1 MNRTLKRPMFRMGGS
16 SGTGI
21 TSGLDRPGYASG
33 TPKYGMGQ
41 GDMSN
46 ISGIFP
52 PRATFASDMLAA
64 NKLANAPQKT
74 AFDIASDAQ
83 SRIDLANRFAPRAA
97 TPFGPGSLSGFLTST
112 GLNLLSA
119 TPRGNIFATAAG
131 AAKEPFDAFRTAKG
145 TEAAEDRALALASL
159 REATTRGETL
169 EDTAAALTAKKEQT
183 QALIDADIE
192 LENLE
197 HANEIKE
204 IEKEA
209 ELEGPDST
217 TYAKKQAADAYKATF
232 APQIKD
238 LDSLIE
244 STTGEQKKDYQSQKS
259 ALINKIIEGQ
269 QSIYLGKQTNDEFA
283 RDVII
288 KVLEGF
294 KAGGEL
300 EDQTGIS
307 NAFNAIATFY
317 PNYKSLLGPDFVLP
331 EAKAE
336 GGRIG
341 YKEGS
346 FTAPTASVQT
356 EASQTQDLSFSE
368 LRSRL
373 PNSIGD
379 DIVTVLSN
387 SKQALLDFANIRDQR
402 DVEEFNQRYNLNL
415 TIPQEG

>member
-1 MNRTLKRPMFRMGGS
+1 MNRVLKRPMFRMGGAAE
-16 SGTGI
+16 GI

-52 PRATFASDMLAA
+52 PRATFASDMIAA
-64 NKLANAPQKT
+64 NKLRNAPQKA
-74 AFDIASDAQ
+74 AFDVASDAQ
-83 SRIDLANRFAPRAA
+83 SRIDLANKFAPRAA

-169 EDTAAALTAKKEQT
+169 EDAETALAAKNEQT
-183 QALIDADIE
+183 QLLIDADLKTLDI
-192 LENLE
+192 E
-197 HANEIKE
+197 HANKIKE
-204 IEKEA
+204 LEKEA
-209 ELEGPDST
+209 ELEGPDGT
-217 TYAKKQAADAYKATF
+217 TYAKKQASDAYRATF
-232 APQIKD
+232 APDFNK
-238 LDSLIE
+238 LNSLIE
-244 STTGEQKKDYQSQKS
+244 STTGEQRKEYEQQKTALLKKIRD
-259 ALINKIIEGQ
+259 GQ
-269 QSIYLGKQTNDEFA
+269 RAILLGKKSNDEFA
-283 RDVII
+283 REVII

-307 NAFNAIATFY
+307 NAFNAISTFY
-317 PNYKSLLGPDFVLP
+317 PNYRELLGPNFVLP

-356 EASQTQDLSFSE
+356 EASQTQDLSFAE

>member
-1 MNRTLKRPMFRMGGS
+1 MNRVLKRPMFRMGGS

-21 TSGLDRPGYASG
+21 TSGLDRPGYKRAGQVTGQRIFDATNPEGVFRTTASE
-33 TPKYGMGQ
+33 
-41 GDMSN
+41 
-46 ISGIFP
+46 
-52 PRATFASDMLAA
+52 MLAA
-64 NKLANAPQKT
+64 NKLRNAPQET
-74 AFDIASDAQ
+74 AFNIASDAQ
-83 SRIDLANRFAPRAA
+83 SRIDLANRFAPRTTA
-97 TPFGPGSLSGFLTST
+97 PFSPGSLSGFLTST

-131 AAKEPFDAFRTAKG
+131 AAKEPFDAFTAAKG

-159 REATTRGETL
+159 QAAQKRGETL
-169 EDTAAALTAKKEQT
+169 EDTAAALEAKEKQT
-183 QALIDADIE
+183 QLLIDSDMQ
-192 LENLE
+192 LLDKE
-197 HANEIKE
+197 HANKIKE
-204 IEKEA
+204 LREEA
-209 ELEGPDST
+209 KLEGPGT
-217 TYAKKQAADAYKATF
+217 TIYAKDQAAKAYEATF
-232 APQIKD
+232 ASDID
-238 LDSLIE
+238 NLNSLIA
-244 STTGEQKKDYQSQKS
+244 STTGTQKEEYELQKKD
-259 ALINKIIEGQ
+259 LIRKIREGQ
-269 QSIYLGKQTNDEFA
+269 RSIYLDKKSDDEFA
-283 RDVII
+283 REVII

-317 PNYKSLLGPDFVLP
+317 PNYKELLGPNFVLP

-341 YKEGS
+341 YREGS

-356 EASQTQDLSFSE
+356 EASQTQDLSFAE

-373 PNSIGD
+373 PNSISD

>member
-1 MNRTLKRPMFRMGGS
+1 MMSRTLKRPMFRMGGS

-21 TSGLDRPGYASG
+21 TSGLDRPGYKRAGQVTGQRIFDATNPEGVFRTTASE
-33 TPKYGMGQ
+33 
-41 GDMSN
+41 
-46 ISGIFP
+46 
-52 PRATFASDMLAA
+52 MLAA
-64 NKLANAPQKT
+64 NKLRNAPQET
-74 AFDIASDAQ
+74 AFNVESDAQ
-83 SRIDLANRFAPRAA
+83 SRIDLANKFAPRAA

-131 AAKEPFDAFRTAKG
+131 AAKEPFDAFTAAKG

-169 EDTAAALTAKKEQT
+169 ADTAAALEAKKEQT

-232 APQIKD
+232 APD
-238 LDSLIE
+238 LKNLDNLIA
-244 STTGEQKKDYQSQKS
+244 STTGEQKKEYEQQKS

-269 QSIYLGKQTNDEFA
+269 QSIYLGKKTNDEFA

-300 EDQTGIS
+300 EDQQGITA
-307 NAFNAIATFY
+307 AFNAIATFY
-317 PNYKSLLGPDFVLP
+317 PNYKELLGPNFVLP

-356 EASQTQDLSFSE
+356 TASQTQDLTFTE

>member
-1 MNRTLKRPMFRMGGS
+1 MKRILKRPMFRMGGS

-21 TSGLDRPGYASG
+21 TSGLDRPGYKRAGQVTGQRIFDATNPEGVFRTTASE
-33 TPKYGMGQ
+33 
-41 GDMSN
+41 
-46 ISGIFP
+46 
-52 PRATFASDMLAA
+52 MLAA
-64 NKLANAPQKT
+64 NKLRNAPQET

-83 SRIDLANRFAPRAA
+83 SRIDLANRFAPRTTA
-97 TPFGPGSLSGFLTST
+97 PFSPGSLSGFLTST

-131 AAKEPFDAFRTAKG
+131 AAKEPFDAFTAAKG
-145 TEAAEDRALALASL
+145 TESAEDRALALASL
-159 REATTRGETL
+159 QAAQKRGETL
-169 EDTAAALTAKKEQT
+169 EDTAAALEAKEKQT
-183 QALIDADIE
+183 QLLIDSDMQ
-192 LENLE
+192 LLDKE
-197 HANEIKE
+197 HANKIKE
-204 IEKEA
+204 LREEA
-209 ELEGPDST
+209 KLEGPGT
-217 TYAKKQAADAYKATF
+217 TIYAKDQAAKAYEATF
-232 APQIKD
+232 ASDID
-238 LDSLIE
+238 NLNSLIA
-244 STTGEQKKDYQSQKS
+244 STTGTQKEEYELQKKD
-259 ALINKIIEGQ
+259 LIRKIREGQ
-269 QSIYLGKQTNDEFA
+269 RSIYLDKKSDDEFA
-283 RDVII
+283 REVII

-317 PNYKSLLGPDFVLP
+317 PNYKELLGPNFVLP

-341 YKEGS
+341 YREGS

-356 EASQTQDLSFSE
+356 EASQTQDLSFAE

-373 PNSIGD
+373 PNSISD

>member
-1 MNRTLKRPMFRMGGS
+1 MGGS

-21 TSGLDRPGYASG
+21 TSGLDRPGYKRAGQVTGQRIFDATNPEGVFRTTASE
-33 TPKYGMGQ
+33 
-41 GDMSN
+41 
-46 ISGIFP
+46 
-52 PRATFASDMLAA
+52 MLAA
-64 NKLANAPQKT
+64 NKLANAPQET
-74 AFDIASDAQ
+74 VFDKEADARA
-83 SRIDLANRFAPRAA
+83 RIDALNKFAPRTTA
-97 TPFGPGSLSGFLTST
+97 PFSPGSLSGFLTST

-131 AAKEPFDAFRTAKG
+131 AAKEPFDAFTAAKG
-145 TEAAEDRALALASL
+145 TEAAEDRALAIAAL

-169 EDTAAALTAKKEQT
+169 EDAKTALEAKEKQT
-183 QALIDADIE
+183 QLLIDADIE
-192 LENLE
+192 LVNQE
-197 HANEIKE
+197 HANKIKE
-204 IEKEA
+204 LEKEA

-232 APQIKD
+232 APELKN
-238 LDSLIE
+238 LDNLIA
-244 STTGEQKKDYQSQKS
+244 STTGDQRKEYELQK
-259 ALINKIIEGQ
+259 AGLVNKIIEGQ
-269 QSIYLGKQTNDEFA
+269 RAIYLGKKSNDEFA
-283 RDVII
+283 REVII
-288 KVLEGF
+288 KVLTGF
-294 KAGGEL
+294 QKDGEL
-300 EDQTGIS
+300 ADQQGVS
-307 NAFNAIATFY
+307 NAFKVISTFY
-317 PNYKSLLGPDFVLP
+317 PNYKALLGPDFVLP
-331 EAKAE
+331 EAEAKAE

-356 EASQTQDLSFSE
+356 TASQTQDLSFAE

-373 PNSIGD
+373 PNSISD

>member
-1 MNRTLKRPMFRMGGS
+1 MFRMGGS

-21 TSGLDRPGYASG
+21 TSGLDRPGYKRAGQVTGQRIFDATNPEGVFRTTASE
-33 TPKYGMGQ
+33 
-41 GDMSN
+41 
-46 ISGIFP
+46 
-52 PRATFASDMLAA
+52 MLAA
-64 NKLANAPQKT
+64 NKLANAPQET

-83 SRIDLANRFAPRAA
+83 SRIDLANRFAPRTTA
-97 TPFGPGSLSGFLTST
+97 PFSPGSLSGFLTST

-131 AAKEPFDAFRTAKG
+131 AAKEPFDAFTAAKG

-159 REATTRGETL
+159 QAAQKRGETL
-169 EDTAAALTAKKEQT
+169 EDTAAALEAKQKQT
-183 QALIDADIE
+183 QALIDADIK
-192 LENLE
+192 LLDKE
-197 HANEIKE
+197 HANK
-204 IEKEA
+204 IEELREEA
-209 ELEGPDST
+209 RLEGPDST
-217 TYAKKQAADAYKATF
+217 TYAQKQAADAYEATF
-232 APQIKD
+232 ANEIKNLND
-238 LDSLIE
+238 LIA
-244 STTGEQKKDYQSQKS
+244 STTGKQKEEYEIQKEN
-259 ALINKIIEGQ
+259 LLEKIIEGQ
-269 QSIYLGKQTNDEFA
+269 RAIYLGKKSDDEFA
-283 RDVII
+283 REVI
-288 KVLEGF
+288 KTVLEGF

-300 EDQTGIS
+300 EDQQGIS
-307 NAFNAIATFY
+307 DAFNAIATFY
-317 PNYKSLLGPDFVLP
+317 PNYKKLLGPDFVLP

-341 YKEGS
+341 YREGS

-356 EASQTQDLSFSE
+356 EASQTQDLSFAE

-373 PNSIGD
+373 PNSISD

>member
-1 MNRTLKRPMFRMGGS
+1 MNRVLKRPMFRMGGS

-21 TSGLDRPGYASG
+21 TSGLDRPGYKRAGQVTGQRIFDATNPEGVFRTTASE
-33 TPKYGMGQ
+33 
-41 GDMSN
+41 
-46 ISGIFP
+46 
-52 PRATFASDMLAA
+52 MLAA
-64 NKLANAPQKT
+64 NKLRNAPQET

-83 SRIDLANRFAPRAA
+83 SRIDLANRFAPRTTA
-97 TPFGPGSLSGFLTST
+97 PFSPGSLSGFLTST

-131 AAKEPFDAFRTAKG
+131 AAKEPFDAFTAAKG

-159 REATTRGETL
+159 QAAQKRGETL
-169 EDTAAALTAKKEQT
+169 EDTAAALEAKEKQT
-183 QALIDADIE
+183 QLLIDSDMQ
-192 LENLE
+192 LLDKE
-197 HANEIKE
+197 HANKIKE
-204 IEKEA
+204 LREEA
-209 ELEGPDST
+209 KLEGPGT
-217 TYAKKQAADAYKATF
+217 TIYAKDQAAKAYEATF
-232 APQIKD
+232 ASDID
-238 LDSLIE
+238 NLNSLIA
-244 STTGEQKKDYQSQKS
+244 STTGTQKEEYELQKKD
-259 ALINKIIEGQ
+259 LIRKIREGQ
-269 QSIYLGKQTNDEFA
+269 RSIYLDKKSDDEFA
-283 RDVII
+283 REVII

-317 PNYKSLLGPDFVLP
+317 PNYKELLGPNFVLP

-341 YKEGS
+341 YREGS

-356 EASQTQDLSFSE
+356 EASQTQDLSFAE

-373 PNSIGD
+373 PNSISD

>member
-1 MNRTLKRPMFRMGGS
+1 MRNRTLMRPMFRMGGS

-33 TPKYGMGQ
+33 TTKYGIG
-41 GDMSN
+41 GE
-46 ISGIFP
+46 G
-52 PRATFASDMLAA
+52 ATFASDMITAQ
-64 NKLANAPQKT
+64 KLRNAPQET

-83 SRIDLANRFAPRAA
+83 SRIDLANRFAPRTTA
-97 TPFGPGSLSGFLTST
+97 PFSPGSLSGFLTST

-131 AAKEPFDAFRTAKG
+131 AAKEPFDAFTAAKG
-145 TEAAEDRALALASL
+145 TESAEDRALALASL
-159 REATTRGETL
+159 QAAQKRGETL
-169 EDTAAALTAKKEQT
+169 ADTKAALEAKKEQT
-183 QALIDADIE
+183 QALIDADIA

-197 HANEIKE
+197 HSNEIKE
-204 IEKEA
+204 IIKEA

-232 APQIKD
+232 APQIKE
-238 LDSLIE
+238 LDNLIA
-244 STTGEQKKDYQSQKS
+244 STTGEQKKEYQQQKTF
-259 ALINKIIEGQ
+259 LINKIIEGE
-269 QSIYLGKQTNDEFA
+269 QSIYLGKKTNDEFA
-283 RDVII
+283 REVII

-317 PNYKSLLGPDFVLP
+317 PNYKELLGPNFVLP

-356 EASQTQDLSFSE
+356 EASQTQDLTFTE

-373 PNSIGD
+373 PNSISD

>member
-1 MNRTLKRPMFRMGGS
+1 MISRTLKRPMFRMGGS

-21 TSGLDRPGYASG
+21 TSGLDRPGYKKAGSVQGEMIYDATNPEGVFRTTASE
-33 TPKYGMGQ
+33 
-41 GDMSN
+41 
-46 ISGIFP
+46 
-52 PRATFASDMLAA
+52 MLA
-64 NKLANAPQKT
+64 KNAPQET
-74 AFDIASDAQ
+74 AFNVESDAQ
-83 SRIDLANRFAPRAA
+83 SRIDALNKFAPRAA

-131 AAKEPFDAFRTAKG
+131 AAKEPFDAFTAAKG

-159 REATTRGETL
+159 REASTRGETL
-169 EDTAAALTAKKEQT
+169 ADTEAALTAKKEQT

-209 ELEGPDST
+209 ELEGPDGT

-238 LDSLIE
+238 LDSLIA
-244 STTGEQKKDYQSQKS
+244 STTGEQKKEYEQQKS
-259 ALINKIIEGQ
+259 AIINKIIEGQ

-283 RDVII
+283 REVII
-288 KVLEGF
+288 KVLTGF
-294 KAGGEL
+294 QKDGEL
-300 EDQTGIS
+300 ADQQGVSDAFKVIS
-307 NAFNAIATFY
+307 TFY
-317 PNYKSLLGPDFVLP
+317 PNYKELLGPNFVLP

-356 EASQTQDLSFSE
+356 EASQTQDLTFTE

>member
-1 MNRTLKRPMFRMGGS
+1 M
-16 SGTGI
+16 I
-21 TSGLDRPGYASG
+21 
-33 TPKYGMGQ
+33 
-41 GDMSN
+41 
-46 ISGIFP
+46 
-52 PRATFASDMLAA
+52 AA
-64 NKLANAPQKT
+64 NKLRNAPQKT
-74 AFDIASDAQ
+74 SFDVASDAQ

-145 TEAAEDRALALASL
+145 KESVEDRALALASL
-159 REATTRGETL
+159 QAATTRGETL
-169 EDTAAALTAKKEQT
+169 KDAETALTAKKEQT
-183 QALIDADIE
+183 QSLIDADIA

-197 HANEIKE
+197 HSNKIKE
-204 IEKEA
+204 IERES
-209 ELEGPDST
+209 ELEGVDST
-217 TYAKKQAADAYKATF
+217 TYAKKQASDAYKATF

-238 LDSLIE
+238 LNNLIA
-244 STTGEQKKDYQSQKS
+244 STTGEQKKEYEQQKS
-259 ALINKIIEGQ
+259 ALLNKIIEGQ
-269 QSIYLGKQTNDEFA
+269 QSIYLGKKTNDEFA
-283 RDVII
+283 REVII

-294 KAGGEL
+294 KADGEL
-300 EDQTGIS
+300 ADQTGIS
-307 NAFNAIATFY
+307 NAFKVISTFY
-317 PNYKSLLGPDFVLP
+317 PNYKALLGPDFVIP

-341 YKEGS
+341 YREGS